1 MFAWRKNEKRA
12 AGGEE
17 EEVEEERD
25 KPSRRTDD
33 GTAKKEKKGGITCEL
48 RARRPE
54 GYFSPFL
61 FVCLLFCFLFWG
73 SKCLDL
79 IRCCCR
85 SQPGLR
91 GGTHKHTH
99 TYALRAQSGTGR
111 HVCRTVGACP
121 GVRGCL
127 RVCECM
133 CVCVRVCC

>member
-12 AGGEE
+12 AGGEEEE

-61 FVCLLFCFLFWG
+61 FVCLLFCFFVLGLKVFG
-73 SKCLDL
+73 SDPLL
-79 IRCCCR
+79 L
-85 SQPGLR
+85 SLPA
-91 GGTHKHTH
+91 GTPRRDTQTH
-99 TYALRAQSGTGR
+99 TYI
-111 HVCRTVGACP
+111 RTQGSVRYRTARVQDGGCVPRCARLSAC
-121 GVRGCL
+121 L
-127 RVCECM
+127 
-133 CVCVRVCC
+133 